1 MNILLRSALA
11 LMLPLGLSGGVLLS
25 LATLPVAALAAA
37 ADKAADKAA
46 DRAVEAEA
54 PARVG
59 RIARA
64 EGEVSWFDI
73 DQGLWQ
79 PAEINR
85 PLTGGDRVSTGG
97 EGRAEL
103 RVGSTVL
110 RLAAGSE
117 VEVLRLDDAK
127 IVLQLHSGALAL
139 RVRTRAL
146 AQEIELVTDEAR
158 LAPQR
163 AGHYRVDRSD
173 DRTSAGAWRGEL
185 RVLSTTNA
193 GFDIAEGEHHELW
206 RDASGRLRSALSRLP
221 DDALAAWTLQ
231 AEANDQRSASARHV
245 SPEMTG
251 AEELD
256 RHGRWDR
263 HPEHGAIWVP
273 LVVASGWAPYRDG
286 RWVWVRPWGWTWVD
300 TAPWGFAPFHYGR
313 WVHWTGRWAW
323 VPGAYAARPVY
334 SPGLVAWVGG
344 PGLSIGVQIGRP
356 LPQVGWVAL
365 APYEPYRPHY
375 FYRDWPHDRWP
386 DRRYVRPGHGQ
397 QKTPPVAQA
406 PGRAYIPDRV
416 PRDGRAGGDVGDD
429 GPRHWR
435 NQDAPGGLT
444 VVTRDAMSRRVPV
457 RDAALPVSLRDL
469 PGPRASAGAEP
480 GPALVRVQPPPHR
493 VDGDTVGPLRP
504 TATLPAWRTTRTAPA
519 SPQVE
524 SQDLGP
530 TAPPAADRN
539 DRDARS
545 DGTQRFDRIDRV
557 ERVDRVDRVDR
568 SDRSDRSENRP
579 DPRAERG
586 LETVR
591 PALRAPV
598 PSATLPPAMS
608 APVRPTATLPGP
620 MRPAVM
626 PEPAP
631 GRSAPAPAPAPAV
644 AAPLPQRVAPLPERP
659 QAQRPTPPAQSAD
672 DAQRPG
678 LRERERERAQE
689 R

>member
-1 MNILLRSALA
+1 MNILLRSAMA
-11 LMLPLGLSGGVLLS
+11 LTLPLGLSGGVPLS
-25 LATLPVAALAAA
+25 LTTLGLLANLPVTVRAAA
-37 ADKAADKAA
+37 PEGAAQS
-46 DRAVEAEA
+46 EA

-59 RIARA
+59 RVARTD
-64 EGEVSWFDI
+64 GDVSWFDI
-73 DQGLWQ
+73 ERGLWQ

-85 PLTGGDRVSTGG
+85 PLTGGDRVSTGAD
-97 EGRAEL
+97 GRAEL
-103 RVGSTVL
+103 RVGSTLL
-110 RLAAGSE
+110 RLAGGSE

-127 IVLQLHSGALAL
+127 MVLQLHSGALAL
-139 RVRTRAL
+139 RVRTREL
-146 AQEIELVTDEAR
+146 AEEIELVTDEAR

-163 AGHYRVDRSD
+163 AGHYRLDRSD
-173 DRTSAGAWRGEL
+173 DRTAAGAWRGEL

-206 RDASGRLRSALSRLP
+206 RDASGRLRSALARLP

-231 AEANDQRSASARHV
+231 AEANEQRSASARHV

-263 HPEHGAIWVP
+263 HPEYGAIWVP

-344 PGLSIGVQIGRP
+344 PGFSIGVQIGRP

-375 FYRDWPHDRWP
+375 WHHDRLHH
-386 DRRYVRPGHGQ
+386 RPGQGLH
-397 QKTPPVAQA
+397 KIPPVAQA

-416 PRDGRAGGDVGDD
+416 PRDGRAGRDDGDD

-444 VVTRDAMSRRVPV
+444 VVTRDAMLRRLPV

-469 PGPRASAGAEP
+469 PGPRAPSGAEP
-480 GPALVRVQPPPHR
+480 GPALVRVQPPPR
-493 VDGDTVGPLRP
+493 GVEGDVVGPLRP
-504 TATLPAWRTTRTAPA
+504 AATLPAWRTTRTAPA

-524 SQDLGP
+524 SPDFGP
-530 TAPPAADRN
+530 AAPPAA
-539 DRDARS
+539 
-545 DGTQRFDRIDRV
+545 
-557 ERVDRVDRVDR
+557 ERTEGFKPSDR
-568 SDRSDRSENRP
+568 SDRSDRNDSINRGDRIQSRP
-579 DPRAERG
+579 DPRAERRF
-586 LETVR
+586 EPVQSAPMA
-591 PALRAPV
+591 PAPAAA
-598 PSATLPPAMS
+598 ATLPPMP

-626 PEPAP
+626 PVPAP
-631 GRSAPAPAPAPAV
+631 SAPAPAPAD
-644 AAPLPQRVAPLPERP
+644 AAPMPQRVAPLPERRE
-659 QAQRPTPPAQSAD
+659 AQRSAPSPQPAAEV
-672 DAQRPG
+672 QRAGP
-678 LRERERERAQE
+678 RDRDRQRSQE